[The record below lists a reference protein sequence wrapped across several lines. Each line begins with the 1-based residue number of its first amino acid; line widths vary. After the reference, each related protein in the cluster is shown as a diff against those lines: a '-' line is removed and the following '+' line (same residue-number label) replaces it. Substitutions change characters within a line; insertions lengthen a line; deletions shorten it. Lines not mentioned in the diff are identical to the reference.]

1 MTGNLV
7 RIERGLKKGVSIGN
21 GFSYEGS
28 RITTSANRAVLF
40 NVLLNRFYIDFS
52 KVSCA
57 DFCCG
62 SGIVGFEMLSLGAM
76 ECLFI
81 DSDRKKLANVSL
93 AINKLNFN
101 ANAVCCYL
109 PNIGMLNKQFDI
121 IFFDPPY
128 DNNFCNETIKEIFDK
143 NLITNNGYLI
153 VETKQDINTYN
164 FKTEHIKYLK
174 NGAKFVFLKK
184 YV

>member
-7 RIERGLKKGVSIGN
+7 RIERGIRKGVSIGN

-57 DFCCG
+57 DLCCG
-62 SGIVGFEMLSLGAM
+62 SGIIGFEMLSLGAK
-76 ECLFI
+76 ECLFV
-81 DSDRKKLANVSL
+81 DCDRKKLANASST
-93 AINKLNFN
+93 ISKLQFN
-101 ANAVCCYL
+101 AKAVCCYL
-109 PNIGMLNKQFDI
+109 PNIGLLDKQFDI

-128 DNNFCNETIKEIFDK
+128 DNNFCDETIKAIFDR
-143 NLITNNGYLI
+143 NIITNNGCLI
-153 VETKQDINTYN
+153 VETKQDINAYN

-174 NGAKFVFLKK
+174 NDAKFVFLKK

>member
-7 RIERGLKKGVSIGN
+7 RIERGLKKGVSVGN

-52 KVSCA
+52 RVSCA

-62 SGIVGFEMLSLGAM
+62 SGIIGFEMLSLGAKN
-76 ECLFI
+76 CLFV
-81 DSDRKKLANVSL
+81 DSDRKKLSNILST
-93 AINKLNFN
+93 INKLQFN
-101 ANAVCCYL
+101 AVTLCCCL
-109 PNIGMLNKQFDI
+109 PNFGLLNKQFDI

-128 DNNFCNETIKEIFDK
+128 DNDFCDKTIKEFFER
-143 NLITNNGYLI
+143 NLITENGYLVI
-153 VETKQDINTYN
+153 ETKKEINSYK
-164 FKTEHIKYLK
+164 FKIAYIKNLK
-174 NGAKFVFLKK
+174 NSAKFVFLKK
-184 YV
+184 NV

>member
-1 MTGNLV
+1 MTNNLV

-21 GFSYEGS
+21 GFSCKGS

-52 KVSCA
+52 QVSCA

-101 ANAVCCYL
+101 ADAVCCYL

-121 IFFDPPY
+121 I
-128 DNNFCNETIKEIFDK
+128 NK
-143 NLITNNGYLI
+143 L
-153 VETKQDINTYN
+153 
-164 FKTEHIKYLK
+164 
-174 NGAKFVFLKK
+174 
-184 YV
+184 